1 MFFFFCLF
9 DYDDGTPREKNE
21 MIQSKRD
28 IESASVIEAAL
39 VIPFQENGPSQF
51 LTLNLLQNTE
61 ERNYPLSSTI
71 TFEYFSS

>member
-1 MFFFFCLF
+1 MFFLF
-9 DYDDGTPREKNE
+9 VCSIMTMGHQGKKNE